1 MDSIWVARPRDMS
14 EMSPRFLLSMVNS
27 WPGHLEI
34 RSPERVPGLGEVI
47 MIFGCV
53 EFEVQLR

>member
-1 MDSIWVARPRDMS
+1 MARPRDMS

-27 WPGHLEI
+27 WPGHLEL
-34 RSPERVPGLGEVI
+34 RSPERVLGLGEMI